1 MNFALVERFKNTP
14 NTTLIGLDPEEHSME
29 KLQCKACGSNG
40 MVPMHVVNEDEEEND
55 AVLGEEQESHFYTC
69 QVCGDNWLTVKET
82 AADDCQITFIHQ
94 MGMQPV
100 LKRVARMQ
108 TPVLLQKSTVDHW
121 DYYLDDELVE
131 KEAWQSRLTDR
142 RKILKSICSN

>member
-1 MNFALVERFKNTP
+1 MDRLR
-14 NTTLIGLDPEEHSME
+14 
-29 KLQCKACGSNG
+29 CKACGSDG
-40 MVPMHVVNEDEEEND
+40 MVPMHVMNEDEEDHD

-82 AADDCQITFIHQ
+82 GAGDCQITFIHQ

-108 TPVLLQKSTVDHW
+108 TPVLIKEATVDRW
-121 DYYLDDELVE
+121 DYYLDDEPVAE
-131 KEAWQSRLTDR
+131 QTWQTKLTNR